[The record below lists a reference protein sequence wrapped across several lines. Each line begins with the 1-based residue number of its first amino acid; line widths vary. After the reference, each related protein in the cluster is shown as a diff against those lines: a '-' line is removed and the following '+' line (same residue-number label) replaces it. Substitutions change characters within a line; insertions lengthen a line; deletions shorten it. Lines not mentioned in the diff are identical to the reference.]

1 MMRKTLIVLLSVI
14 TLSGCATIE
23 GVGEDVSAGA
33 RTVRGWF

>member
-1 MMRKTLIVLLSVI
+1 MRKTLIIILSLV